1 MSRTKKILVSTG
13 AALGLSSVALAQTAD
28 LDIDRAYAAE
38 LRADASQH
46 ASLLQAGGSGYD
58 GAFHIGDASGNNRLN
73 IGFLHQF
80 RYIANFTDATDS
92 SVVSEDYTGGFE
104 SQRGVI
110 SFTGNVINPQ
120 VTFDVS
126 LDLGLANR
134 GDDLP
139 SILRNAYVQYNFE
152 GEGSGWYARWG
163 QFKVPVLNEENIH
176 SGKQLAVERGPVNE
190 FFTPSWSEGVM
201 LGYTSDQ
208 FGVHF
213 VVSDGIRTPVS
224 VIGPTASTTF
234 NGADADLALSAR
246 GDIKFMGAWE
256 QFDDFTSF
264 RGSDRA
270 FKVGGGIHWQ
280 SGGDTGG
287 PTAAPFSGKTADAEY
302 WMWTVDCQYEAD
314 GYNLSAGYVG
324 STIDVTGSFDVTNHG
339 VYVQGGLFVAD
350 QWELFGRWDWLMFD
364 EDFTPAGVGDKDY
377 HYITLGTN
385 YYFVPES
392 HALKFTGDV
401 IWALDNSA
409 AATTGGSTNLGDTGL
424 QLGTDGEVALRLQLQ
439 VLF

>member
-13 AALGLSSVALAQTAD
+13 AALGLSSVALAQSAN

-38 LRADASQH
+38 LRADASRH
-46 ASLLQAGGSGYD
+46 SSLLQSGGSGYD

-73 IGFLHQF
+73 IGVLHQF
-80 RYIANFTDATDS
+80 RWIGNFTDNDDS
-92 SVVSEDYTGGFE
+92 SVVGEDFTNGFE
-104 SQRGVI
+104 GQRTQI
-110 SFTGNVINPQ
+110 AFTGNIINPQ
-120 VTFDVS
+120 ITYDVTLEMGLADRDE
-126 LDLGLANR
+126 DLGV
-134 GDDLP
+134 
-139 SILRNAYVQYNFE
+139 LRNAFIQYNFE

-163 QFKVPVLNEENIH
+163 QFKVPLLNEENIH
-176 SGKQLAVERGPVNE
+176 DGKQLAVERGPVNE

-201 LGYTSDQ
+201 LGYLSDQ

-213 VVSDGIRTPVS
+213 ALTDGVRTPLTEWPS
-224 VIGPTASTTF
+224 TAGTAF
-234 NGADADLALSAR
+234 AGADADIALSFR
-246 GDIKFMGAWE
+246 GDVKFMGSWE

-280 SGGDTGG
+280 TGGDTGG
-287 PTAAPFSGKTADAEY
+287 PTAVSMNTFDADY
-302 WMWTVDCQYEAD
+302 WMWTIDCQYEAD
-314 GYNLSAGYVG
+314 GYNVAAGYVG
-324 STIDVTGSFDVTNHG
+324 STMDVTGSIDTTNHG
-339 VYVQGGLFVAD
+339 IYVQGGLFLAD
-350 QWELFGRWDWLMFD
+350 QWELFGRWDWLMLD
-364 EDFTPAGVGDKDY
+364 SDFTATGDEDY

-401 IWALDNSA
+401 IWALDESA
-409 AATTGGSTNLGDTGL
+409 AGGFTDTVTNLGDTGL
-424 QLGTDGEVALRLQLQ
+424 LLGTDGEVSLRLQLQ

>member
-38 LRADASQH
+38 LRADASRH
-46 ASLLQAGGSGYD
+46 ASLLQSGGSGYD
-58 GAFHIGDASGNNRLN
+58 GQFHIGDASGNNRLN
-73 IGFLHQF
+73 IGLLHQF
-80 RYIANFTDATDS
+80 RYIANFTDNNDS
-92 SVVSEDYTGGFE
+92 SVVTEDFTGGFE

-120 VTFDVS
+120 ITFDVS

-163 QFKVPVLNEENIH
+163 QFKAPILNEENIH

-201 LGYTSDQ
+201 VGYLAEQ

-213 VVSDGIRTPVS
+213 MFSDGVRTPITA
-224 VIGPTASTTF
+224 IGPTASTAF
-234 NGADADLALSAR
+234 NGADADIALTVR
-246 GDIKFMGAWE
+246 GDWKVMGAWE

-270 FKVGGGIHWQ
+270 FKVGGGFHWQ
-280 SGGDTGG
+280 SGGDTGMAG
-287 PTAAPFSGKTADAEY
+287 GGGVTADVEY
-302 WMWTVDCQYEAD
+302 WMWTIDAQYEAD
-314 GYNLSAGYVG
+314 GWNLSAGYVG
-324 STIDVTGSFDVTNHG
+324 STIDVTGGIDVTNHG
-339 VYVQGGLFVAD
+339 VYVQGGVFLAD
-350 QWELFGRWDWLMFD
+350 QWELFGRWDWLALD
-364 EDFTPAGVGDKDY
+364 EDFTGTGEEDF
-377 HYITLGTN
+377 HYVTVGTN

-401 IWALDNSA
+401 VYAIDESA
-409 AATTGGSTNLGDTGL
+409 TGVGGTTTNLGDTGL
-424 QLGTDGEVALRLQLQ
+424 QLGTDGEWALRLQLQ